1 MAVSA
6 RPQDIAVNLNEVR
19 GRIAR
24 ACALAGRSVDDV
36 RLVAVCKGQSADAV
50 RAGYAAGQREFAE
63 NYVQELKAKRPAL
76 VDLPDVRVRLIG
88 RLQRN
93 KARVAAELASAVDSV
108 DSAELAAELAKRA
121 GALGRTLEVLLQV
134 NVDREP
140 QKAGVLPDA
149 LPALIDAVR
158 ALPALSLQGLM
169 AIPRAAD
176 DVELMRPAFA
186 ALRELGRS
194 HGLRELSMGMSADLE
209 VAVAEGAT
217 IVRVGTAIFGA
228 RTAPAGRQ

>member
-1 MAVSA
+1 VSA
-6 RPQDIAVNLNEVR
+6 GAQDIAANLNEVR

-24 ACALAGRSVDDV
+24 ACALAGRSVDEV
-36 RLVAVCKGQSADAV
+36 RLIAVCKGQSADAV
-50 RAGYAAGQREFAE
+50 RAAYAAGQREFAE
-63 NYVQELKAKRPAL
+63 NYVQELKAKRDAL
-76 VDLPDVRVRLIG
+76 VDLPGARFRLIG

-93 KARVAAELASAVDSV
+93 KAKIAAELASAVDSV
-108 DSAELAAELAKRA
+108 DSTELAAELAQRA
-121 GALGRTLEVLLQV
+121 GALGRTLEVMVQV

-140 QKAGVLPDA
+140 QKAGVLPET
-149 LPALIDAVR
+149 LPALIDAMR

-186 ALRELGRS
+186 ALRELGRR
-194 HGLRELSMGMSADLE
+194 HALRELSMGMSADLE
-209 VAVAEGAT
+209 VAVVEGAT

-228 RTAPAGRQ
+228 RTAPAAQP

>member
-1 MAVSA
+1 VSVG
-6 RPQDIAVNLNEVR
+6 PQDVAANLNEVR
-19 GRIAR
+19 ARIAR
-24 ACALAGRSVDDV
+24 ACALAGRGADEV
-36 RLVAVCKGQSADAV
+36 RLVAVCKGQSAQAV
-50 RAGYAAGQREFAE
+50 RAAHAAGQRDFGE
-63 NYVQELKAKRPAL
+63 NYVQELKAKRDAL
-76 VDLPDVRVRLIG
+76 ADLADLRLRLIG

-93 KARVAAELASAVDSV
+93 KAKIAADLATAVDSV
-108 DSAELAAELAKRA
+108 DSAELAAELSRRA

-140 QKAGVLPDA
+140 QKAGVLPEA
-149 LPALIDAVR
+149 LPALVDTVR

-169 AIPRAAD
+169 AIPRAD
-176 DVELMRPAFA
+176 DDLDLMRPAFA
-186 ALRELGRS
+186 ALRELART

-228 RTAPAGRQ
+228 RAAPAAGA